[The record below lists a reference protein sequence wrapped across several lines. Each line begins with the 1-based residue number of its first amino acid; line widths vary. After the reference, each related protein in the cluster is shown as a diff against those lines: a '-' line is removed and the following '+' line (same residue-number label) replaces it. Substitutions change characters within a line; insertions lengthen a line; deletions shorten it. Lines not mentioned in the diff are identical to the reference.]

1 MNPRHLRSLLGVE
14 LRRIRK
20 NLLSA
25 LAVAGVGALLR
36 AVGLVET
43 KTSVWL
49 VVAAAM
55 LLGMAVPLNILKD
68 KLTGH
73 LEFTTTL
80 PISSNTLAVAA
91 FLATGLGLVPLS
103 AVATGAINWV
113 VLPAL
118 GIGSGIWWVLG
129 TVLAVW
135 AVFSAGA
142 FLLLGTLVR
151 FDLNKVGVMPFALF
165 LLMGLFGDTI
175 QEWIAPHA
183 PAIVNFLASNP
194 ALAGVLATTALLL
207 LAASPFAVGFFL
219 IRQGFEKFRPK
230 PDAID
235 W

>member
-14 LRRIRK
+14 LRRGQRS
-20 NLLSA
+20 LLTA
-25 LAVAGVGALLR
+25 LGIAGVGALLR

-43 KTSVWL
+43 ETSVWF
-49 VVAAAM
+49 VVGATVYLSMIAPA
-55 LLGMAVPLNILKD
+55 NILKD

-80 PISSNTLAVAA
+80 PVSSAALAVAA
-91 FLATGLGLVPLS
+91 FVATGLGFVPLS
-103 AVATGAINWV
+103 AVVTGAINWV
-113 VLPAL
+113 ALPGL
-118 GIGSGIWWVLG
+118 GIGVGVWWVLG
-129 TVLAVW
+129 TALAVW

-142 FLLLGTLVR
+142 FVLLSVLIR
-151 FDLNKVGVMPFALF
+151 FDLSKVGVMPFAIF
-165 LLMGLFGDTI
+165 ILLALFGDHI
-175 QEWIAPHA
+175 EEWIASRA

-219 IRQGFEKFRPK
+219 IRQGFEKYRPK
-230 PDAID
+230 PEAID